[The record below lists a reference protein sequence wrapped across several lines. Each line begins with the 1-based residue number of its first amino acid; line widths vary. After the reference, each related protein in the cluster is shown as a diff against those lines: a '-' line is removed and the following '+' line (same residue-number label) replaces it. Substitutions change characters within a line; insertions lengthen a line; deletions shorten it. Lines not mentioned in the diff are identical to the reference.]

1 MRSDLKELIKKIN
14 DLGFGVFIFIRDT
27 DQNVISNNLK
37 KINSNDPSK
46 EIELREYG
54 VGAQI
59 LLDIGVRN
67 IKLISNSKSTL
78 LNIEGYNLEISERI
92 PLVD

>member
-1 MRSDLKELIKKIN
+1 M
-14 DLGFGVFIFIRDT
+14 GFGVFIFIRDT

-37 KINSNDPSK
+37 KINNNDPTK

-59 LLDIGVRN
+59 F
-67 IKLISNSKSTL
+67 
-78 LNIEGYNLEISERI
+78 
-92 PLVD
+92 